1 MGRLSKIKLELIQE
15 ANKRLLGEDVET
27 ITPNFKAS
35 KGLLDIEGSK
45 YKLQSEKGVSFLKT
59 RIGIN
64 IIDVSTSNDGGIIL
78 VAEHPV
84 TGKHIKSEI
93 RKSNVDKVIDGAVN
107 NKKEIMVK
115 NLEGQEFYLVRV

>member
-1 MGRLSKIKLELIQE
+1 MDILNEQILRAKELMGII
-15 ANKRLLGEDVET
+15 NEDAAT
-27 ITPNFKAS
+27 TTPNFKVF
-35 KGLLDIEGSK
+35 KGLLNIEGSK

-64 IIDVSTSNDGGIIL
+64 IIDVSTSNEGGIIL

-93 RKSNVDKVIDGAVN
+93 RKSNVDKVIKGAVN
-107 NKKEIMVK
+107 NEKEIMVK

>member
-1 MGRLSKIKLELIQE
+1 MDILNEQILRAKELMGII
-15 ANKRLLGEDVET
+15 NEDAAT
-27 ITPNFKAS
+27 TTPNFKVL
-35 KGLLDIEGSK
+35 KGLLNIEGSK

-93 RKSNVDKVIDGAVN
+93 RKSNVDKVVNGAAN
-107 NKKEIMVK
+107 NEDEIMVK
-115 NLEGQEFYLVRV
+115 NLDGKEFYLVRV